1 MGRLKK
7 GEQWEGK
14 WKADK
19 NKWNEMKE
27 EIKLL
32 Y

>member
-7 GEQWEGK
+7 GEQCGK
-14 WKADK
+14 CGKQTE
-19 NKWNEMKE
+19 KWNEMKE
-27 EIKLL
+27 IKLL